1 MRQYIVNQKETKEID
16 KIICNQ
22 CGKEIPVIKGVARE
36 DYLSVEKQWGY
47 FSKKDLQ
54 IHRFCICESCY
65 DQLTESFAIP
75 LEHDE
80 KRVALD

>member
-1 MRQYIVNQKETKEID
+1 MKNETIVCNKCGRKLEIKD
-16 KIICNQ
+16 GIL
-22 CGKEIPVIKGVARE
+22 RE
-36 DYLSVEKQWGY
+36 DGLFVVKEWGY